1 MTKTALLDALAE
13 AAVVAVLRAPD
24 AESALRGVD
33 ALVAGGV
40 VGIEITY
47 STPDALSVIAE
58 IGERYGDRLVLGA
71 GTVRTPQ
78 QAAEAVDAGARFLVS
93 PGTTD
98 ELAHAMLAT
107 GVPVLL
113 GALTPSEVMHVA
125 ALGAHAVK
133 VFPASLG
140 GPAYL
145 RALRAPFPDVPFVP
159 TGGVNASNLAEW
171 LQAGAL
177 AVGAGGELCSTA
189 DLAAGRFS
197 EVEDRAR
204 AFAEVVSRWREA

>member
-1 MTKTALLDALAE
+1 MSQIQDLEQLSMAV
-13 AAVVAVLRAPD
+13 VVAVLRAPD
-24 AESALRGVD
+24 TVSALRGVD

-40 VGIEITY
+40 TGIEITY
-47 STPDALSVIAE
+47 STPDAPSVISR
-58 IGERYGDRLVLGA
+58 IDQRYGDRVVLGA
-71 GTVRTPQ
+71 GTVRTPK
-78 QAAEAVDAGARFLVS
+78 QAREAVDAGARFLVS

-98 ELAHAMLAT
+98 ELADAMLAT

-125 ALGAHAVK
+125 ELGAHAVK

-159 TGGVNASNLAEW
+159 TGGVNVANLAEW
-171 LQAGAL
+171 LEAGAV

-204 AFAEVVSRWREA
+204 EFAKAVGQWRDA